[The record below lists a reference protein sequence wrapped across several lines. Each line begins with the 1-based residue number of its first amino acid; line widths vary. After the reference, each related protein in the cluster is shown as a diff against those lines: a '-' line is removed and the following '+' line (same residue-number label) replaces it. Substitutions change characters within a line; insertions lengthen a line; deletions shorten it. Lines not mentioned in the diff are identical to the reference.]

1 MIFIVITSSCANE
14 SCRSRFLCGIVGLHW
29 INGFMGWI
37 LSFLPGLREW
47 RARKKILRRHR
58 RDSGLIVSIKLGW
71 SGSGNAIFIILRISE
86 PEDYVVQIRTD
97 PGNVVKCES
106 LIDDSIHADRPSARR
121 IRGEVP
127 DILNRA
133 EGRHRHVG
141 QEDRKG
147 RIGPQALGLQ
157 IQGIHTANVLPR
169 KDGNGRRRVR
179 QAGCDRI

>member
-58 RDSGLIVSIKLGW
+58 GDSGTIVSIEV
-71 SGSGNAIFIILRISE
+71 SGSRTRYTLFIIIRISE
-86 PEDYVVQIRTD
+86 PEDYVVQFRTD
-97 PGNVVKCES
+97 AGDVVKGKS
-106 LIDDSIHADRPSARR
+106 FIDDGIHTESPSARR

-179 QAGCDRI
+179 QAGSDRI